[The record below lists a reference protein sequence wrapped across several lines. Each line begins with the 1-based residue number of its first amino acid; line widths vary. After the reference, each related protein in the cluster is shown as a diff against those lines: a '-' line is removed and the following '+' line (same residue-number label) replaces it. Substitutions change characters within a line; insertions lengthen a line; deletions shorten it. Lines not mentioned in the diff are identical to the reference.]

1 MPKIFQ
7 NKIGAGFVL
16 SYLLVFSIVI
26 GIGILATVRL
36 DQISASVDD
45 LTNNLAADMAL
56 SKEIVNQTLLT
67 RFHANKYISTQSQA
81 DLDHFNA
88 EFAELETLLVQAD
101 RQITDPERVEMLNR
115 IKPAVSEYENTFN
128 KVVELVR
135 NRQRIQSQ
143 VLDVQELLIKNK
155 LTSLRIHV
163 ISLNDPMAFLALG
176 NAQNAFQLMRLN
188 IVRYLE
194 AGDERYVVLFET
206 GHQQAQTAFASLETV
221 LQDPVQHE
229 NSTDA
234 KIAAAAYCEGFYDI
248 HADYVELK
256 DLFSTKL
263 DVLEPEISNTA
274 SEMVV
279 SIEREFETQNEFSQV
294 LISQTRLVL
303 LVTTV
308 IAVLAGLGLGVTLNR
323 RIVERERAG
332 QALRESEER
341 YRGLFEHVPV
351 GIYRSTPAGQFL
363 DVNPAMTQILGY
375 PDRESLLADEAAG
388 IHVNA
393 EHRDRWRTLVER
405 AEVVRTYELQLR
417 RRDGTAIWVTDNAR
431 AIRGQDN
438 QVLYYEGTLED
449 ITERKRAEEELRAYH
464 DHLED
469 LVKER
474 TAELTKANEQLEQEI
489 TERVRAEEQLQRYA
503 VELEQANE
511 EVKQFAYIVSHD
523 LRAPLV
529 NLKGFASELR
539 YALKV
544 IDPVVHAALPH
555 LDEKQR
561 QDVTVAF
568 QEDVPE
574 ALGFIDSSATR
585 MDRFIN
591 ALLKLSRLG
600 RRELKLELVDMKAL
614 VQETLETLAHQI
626 EERQGKAAVG
636 PLPEIVADR
645 TSLEQIVGNL
655 LDNAVKYLAPDRP
668 AELEITAE
676 RGLDE
681 TIFRV
686 RDNGRGIAEDDM
698 DKVFAPFRRI
708 GRQDMP
714 GEGMGLPYVQA
725 LVRRHGGRI
734 WCESELG
741 VGTTFSFTIS
751 NHLEKGEND
760 A

>member
-7 NKIGAGFVL
+7 NRTGAGFVL
-16 SYLLVFSIVI
+16 SYLMVLLIVI

-36 DQISASVDD
+36 GQISASVED

-56 SKEIVNQTLLT
+56 SKEIASQALLA
-67 RFHANKYISTQSQA
+67 RFYANKYISTQSQA

-88 EFAELETLLVQAD
+88 EFTRLESLLVQAD

-115 IKPAVSEYENTFN
+115 IKSAVSGYGDTFN
-128 KVVELVR
+128 RVVELVR

-188 IVRYLE
+188 TVKYLE
-194 AGDERYVVLFET
+194 EGDERYVVLFET
-206 GHQQAQTAFASLETV
+206 GYQQAQTAFSSLETV
-221 LQDPVQHE
+221 LRDPVQHE
-229 NSTDA
+229 NSTGA
-234 KIAAAAYCEGFYDI
+234 KIAADAYYEGFYTI

-256 DLFSTKL
+256 DLFGKKL
-263 DVLEPEISNTA
+263 DVLEPEISDAA
-274 SEMVV
+274 SEIVDSV
-279 SIEREFETQNEFSQV
+279 EREFETQNEFSQV
-294 LISQTRLVL
+294 LISQTRLAL
-303 LVTTV
+303 LVTTM
-308 IAVLAGLGLGVTLNR
+308 IAVLAGLGLGVVLNR
-323 RIVERERAG
+323 RIAERERAE
-332 QALRESEER
+332 QTLRESEER
-341 YRGLFEHVPV
+341 YRGLFERVPA

-363 DVNPAMTQILGY
+363 DVNPAMAQMLGY
-375 PDRESLLADEAAG
+375 PDRESLLAVEAADV
-388 IHVNA
+388 HVNA
-393 EHRDRWRTLVER
+393 KDREQWRTMAER
-405 AEVVRTYELQLR
+405 KEVVRTYELQLR
-417 RRDGTAIWVTDNAR
+417 RRDGTAIWVTDNVR
-431 AIRGQDN
+431 VVRGQDN

-469 LVKER
+469 LVEER

-489 TERVRAEEQLQRYA
+489 TERKRAEEQLQRYA

-529 NLKGFASELR
+529 NLKGFAFELR
-539 YALKV
+539 SALKV
-544 IDPVVHAALPH
+544 INPVVNAALPH
-555 LDEKQR
+555 LDREQQ
-561 QDVTVAF
+561 QDVTLAF

-574 ALGFIDSSATR
+574 ALDFIDSSATH

-600 RRELKLELVDMKAL
+600 RREIHLEPVDMEAL
-614 VQETLETLAHQI
+614 VPETLETLAHQI
-626 EERQGKAAVG
+626 EEHQGKVTVG
-636 PLPEIVADR
+636 PLPELVADR
-645 TSLEQIVGNL
+645 TSMEQIVGNL
-655 LDNAVKYLAPDRP
+655 LGNAVKYLAPDRP
-668 AELEITAE
+668 AALEITAE
-676 RGLDE
+676 RGDAD
-681 TIFRV
+681 TTFHI
-686 RDNGRGIAEDDM
+686 RDNGRGIAEHDM

-708 GRQDMP
+708 GRQDVP

-741 VGTTFSFTIS
+741 VGTTFSFTIP
-751 NHLEKGEND
+751 NHLEKGENN